1 MLNGFDEILLAGVAC
16 GCKGA
21 VGSTYNYIPGIYQ
34 GILDAMES
42 GNLDEARR
50 MSKKAVDIVDVLVK
64 HGGGTR
70 AGKIFMKLAG
80 FDCGPCRLPIAP
92 CSETELAKT
101 REELEKTDFFKYTA
115 V

>member
-1 MLNGFDEILLAGVAC
+1 
-16 GCKGA
+16 
-21 VGSTYNYIPGIYQ
+21 
-34 GILDAMES
+34 MES

-80 FDCGPCRLPIAP
+80 FDWQYPCRLPIAP
-92 CSETELAKT
+92 LFRDGTCQDS
-101 REELEKTDFFKYTA
+101 
-115 V
+115 

>member
-1 MLNGFDEILLAGVAC
+1 
-16 GCKGA
+16 
-21 VGSTYNYIPGIYQ
+21 
-34 GILDAMES
+34 MES

-92 CSETELAKT
+92 CSRRNLPRLVKNS
-101 REELEKTDFFKYTA
+101 EKTDFFKYTA